1 MASRLQITG
10 ADKGLS
16 HFLSGQCVLAD
27 VIMATNIPKFHILL
41 SGPEAPNPTELL
53 ESKRFTGMLES
64 MKNVYDYIIIDCPPL
79 GLVIDAAII
88 GGQSDGAIIV
98 VEAGKTKYRL
108 VQNVKDQLENSGVSV
123 LGVVLNKVERK
134 NHGGTH
140 NSLIDAVK
148 HANLMI
154 NAGATIIDVGG
165 ESTRPGAAEVSVEEE
180 LQRVIP
186 VVEAI
191 AQRFEV
197 WISVDTSKP
206 EVIRESAK
214 VGAHI
219 INDIRSLSEPGAL
232 EAAAET
238 GLPVCLM
245 HMQGNPK
252 TMQEAPK
259 YDDVF
264 AEVNRYFIEQ
274 IARCEQAGIAKEKL
288 LLDPGF
294 GFGKNL
300 SHNYSLLARLA
311 EFHHFNL
318 PLLVGMSR
326 KSMIG
331 QLLNVGPSERLS
343 GSLACA
349 VIAAMQG
356 AHIIRVHD
364 VKETVEAMRVVEA
377 TLSAKENKRY
387 E

>member
-1 MASRLQITG
+1 MKLYARDSVL
-10 ADKGLS
+10 DLS
-16 HFLSGQCVLAD
+16 HPHVMG
-27 VIMATNIPKFHILL
+27 IL
-41 SGPEAPNPTELL
+41 
-53 ESKRFTGMLES
+53 
-64 MKNVYDYIIIDCPPL
+64 NVTPDSF
-79 GLVIDAAII
+79 
-88 GGQSDGAIIV
+88 SDG
-98 VEAGKTKYRL
+98 GK
-108 VQNVKDQLENSGVSV
+108 
-123 LGVVLNKVERK
+123 
-134 NHGGTH
+134 H
-140 NSLIDAVK
+140 NELIQALT
-148 HANLMI
+148 HANEMI

-165 ESTRPGAAEVSVEEE
+165 ESTRPGAADVSVEQE
-180 LQRVIP
+180 LERVIP

-206 EVIRESAK
+206 EVIRESAR

-219 INDIRSLSEPGAL
+219 INDIRSLQEPGAL
-232 EAAAET
+232 AAAAET

-245 HMQGNPK
+245 HMQGEPK
-252 TMQEAPK
+252 TMQQSPQ
-259 YDDVF
+259 YHNVLRDVDQF
-264 AEVNRYFIEQ
+264 FVEH
-274 IARCEQAGIAKEKL
+274 IARCEAGGIKKSQL

-300 SHNYSLLARLA
+300 SHNYQLLAHLA
-311 EFHHFNL
+311 DYHRFGL

-331 QLLNVGPSERLS
+331 QLLNVGPSQRLT

-356 AHIIRVHD
+356 AHILRVHD

-377 TLSAKENKRY
+377 TQSARE